1 MLDSEKNFLER
12 AFETEGEGVVPPSR
26 CSVHALDVLM
36 PASNSDA
43 GRCEMELGGPGGYRE
58 DLGRVAIPNALDTV
72 NSMCSMVRVEL
83 EFRESRLDPE

>member
-1 MLDSEKNFLER
+1 MLVSEKNFLER

-26 CSVHALDVLM
+26 CSVHAWDVLM

-58 DLGRVAIPNALDTV
+58 DLGRVAIQMLCILSIDV
-72 NSMCSMVRVEL
+72 CSVVR
-83 EFRESRLDPE
+83 SP